1 MGTGVC
7 VGRRLYAVS
16 YLLRKKREGR
26 SPAGHTSLCLPL
38 ASKCYSPCQR
48 SCCSCWGEARCWPGG
63 WFRDA
68 PKVSLLPPP
77 PAPAWAGPDRT
88 LTSSGSVS
96 LFPRM
101 ALNAY
106 PQTTCPGWPWGAEAR
121 GGVPHLADTGCG
133 RWCPSRRSF
142 PWWGLGWLPCD
153 VPLLFKALP

>member
-1 MGTGVC
+1 MCRKETLC
-7 VGRRLYAVS
+7 C
-16 YLLRKKREGR
+16 LLSIEKKEGR
-26 SPAGHTSLCLPL
+26 QVPSRPHLPVSPPSLQVLLPL
-38 ASKCYSPCQR
+38 SAILLLLLGGSTLLAWRMVQR
-48 SCCSCWGEARCWPGG
+48 RAKGES
-63 WFRDA
+63 A
-68 PKVSLLPPP
+68 PSAP
-77 PAPAWAGPDRT
+77 PAPGWAGPDHT

-121 GGVPHLADTGCG
+121 GGVPHLADTGCE
-133 RWCPSRRSF
+133 RWHPSRRPF